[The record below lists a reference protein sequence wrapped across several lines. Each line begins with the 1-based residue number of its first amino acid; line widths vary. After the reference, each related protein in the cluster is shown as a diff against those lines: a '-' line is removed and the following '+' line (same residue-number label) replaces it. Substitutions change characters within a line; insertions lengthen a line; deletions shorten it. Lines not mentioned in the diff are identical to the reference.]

1 MKNLISFMGKT
12 PQIEKDV
19 YIDPSSRI
27 IGNVLLKRG
36 CSVWP
41 LSVLRAD
48 SDQIVVEEEAV
59 ILDKVLIEAPTKNP
73 VIVGKRALIS
83 HGAILHGCIVHGG
96 ALVGIGAIILDGAV
110 VGSRAMIAAGSVIS
124 PRMVIPEYS
133 LVLGIPG
140 RVIRQLKPD
149 EVEGISTQVNE
160 VRKKANQYL
169 ANLENA

>member
-27 IGNVLLKRG
+27 IGDILLKRG

-48 SDQIVVEEEAV
+48 SDQIVVEEESV

-83 HGAILHGCIVHGG
+83 HGAILHG
-96 ALVGIGAIILDGAV
+96 LQSTAV
-110 VGSRAMIAAGSVIS
+110 
-124 PRMVIPEYS
+124 P
-133 LVLGIPG
+133 L
-140 RVIRQLKPD
+140 
-149 EVEGISTQVNE
+149 
-160 VRKKANQYL
+160 
-169 ANLENA
+169 LELELSY